1 MTGAADKARRVLVLG
16 GPAAGKTTF
25 LIQLYGR
32 VSAGTGKLRARGAPA
47 SLASIEEG
55 FRRLQQGV
63 AVAHTPHGTDTSLS
77 LAAVD
82 FEGRSIDITVPDYA
96 GEDLRRLVDERRLH
110 DRWRREAESDQW
122 LLLIRLTRHP
132 DLPDV
137 LARPIGELARTSLAP
152 EDGNGDP
159 HALPVD
165 MWAVELLQALL
176 YTRRLDTDQPRPL
189 PRLTLVL
196 SCWDELSAPPGTL
209 PTDVARKRLALLHSY
224 CHATWSDLFD
234 VVGLSAQGQPL
245 DESEPATDYLDAG
258 PQHMGWII
266 NAAGERHGD
275 LTLLIGPR

>member
-1 MTGAADKARRVLVLG
+1 MTGAAAKARRVLVLG

-82 FEGRSIDITVPDYA
+82 FDGRSIDITVPDYA

-122 LLLIRLTRHP
+122 LLLILQRQLSMGSRVVGSGSCVLGVGVVVAIGTR
-132 DLPDV
+132 
-137 LARPIGELARTSLAP
+137 
-152 EDGNGDP
+152 
-159 HALPVD
+159 
-165 MWAVELLQALL
+165 
-176 YTRRLDTDQPRPL
+176 PRPS
-189 PRLTLVL
+189 RV
-196 SCWDELSAPPGTL
+196 GG
-209 PTDVARKRLALLHSY
+209 VIALR
-224 CHATWSDLFD
+224 
-234 VVGLSAQGQPL
+234 V
-245 DESEPATDYLDAG
+245 
-258 PQHMGWII
+258 
-266 NAAGERHGD
+266 R
-275 LTLLIGPR
+275 